1 MARSHVRAGVKP
13 EQYPLVGELSLD
25 AIKEI
30 LNPPEEVLKAW
41 EKAYNYLT
49 KILREKEQK

>member
-1 MARSHVRAGVKP
+1 MRAGVKP

-41 EKAYNYLT
+41 EKTYNYLT